1 VIKHRTS
8 WSVLFGCVVS
18 LSILASASE
27 STTCTGTVSRLVPDG
42 RIVRSSIPDATTFF
56 WQFDGFAGKSY
67 SIELTSEVD
76 NGFPAS
82 IIVYNTVDDC
92 TTLTSTLTLNVN
104 TGTDPVL
111 LSTGLRRSFI
121 APNNGSYIIR
131 MTNTSG
137 AAHLYNL
144 RVTDT
149 TLYNPRWSTYSG
161 FITQWGFRNTT
172 NTAINVTLTAS
183 RVLPPGAS
191 TPITFAVPAHGEVF
205 KLIAAT
211 GGDIN
216 VGANQAGYAEAA
228 HDGPPGAIAADAYFI
243 NANATVIVPSP
254 FEPRNSVH

>member
-1 VIKHRTS
+1 MIKHRTS

-18 LSILASASE
+18 LSILTGATE

-42 RIVRSSIPDATTFF
+42 RIVHSSIPNATTFF

-67 SIELTSEVD
+67 SIELMSEVD

-111 LSTGLRRSFI
+111 LSTGLRRTFI

-137 AAHLYNL
+137 AAHLYDL

-172 NTAINVTLTAS
+172 NTAINVTLTATG
-183 RVLPPGAS
+183 VLPAS
-191 TPITFAVPAHGEVF
+191 APASITFTVPAKGEVF
-205 KLIAAT
+205 RIIAAG

-216 VGANQAGYAEAA
+216 VGANHAGYADAA
-228 HDGPPGAIAADAYFI
+228 HDGPAGGILADAYHI
-243 NANATVIVPSP
+243 NPSATVIVPST
-254 FEPRNSVH
+254 FEPRNPAH